1 MMTDDLKKEEQKYGL
16 SREKETGNQVGI
28 YQTE

>member
-16 SREKETGNQVGI
+16 STEKETGDQVGI
-28 YQTE
+28 YQAE

>member
-16 SREKETGNQVGI
+16 STEKETGNQVRI